1 MAKRKKKNI
10 VDASVQISPK
20 QNTVTVVYG
29 MGTDMYGMPYVYFE
43 YDKEHF
49 DALESLEHEII
60 DNVIHPI
67 NIFPDTTFSF
77 TRHNHTF
84 WSVEGHIPKDKSIG
98 VDNDIDVYAYYWIMV
113 HWYDKNIDLPVHMS
127 IDTIEPDC
135 YNDKTKQR
143 LEEILNNNEF
153 DYRLLSGSDEK
164 GAYLVSFCDR
174 WENVEN
180 LKNFMSEY
188 LGYTEDEIKKAIPE
202 YFEHIEIEKQEKET
216 QQE

>member
-1 MAKRKKKNI
+1 MAKRKKQNI
-10 VDASVQISPK
+10 VDASVQIRPE

-77 TRHNHTF
+77 TRHDHTF
-84 WSVEGHIPKDKSIG
+84 WSVVGHIPKDKSIG
-98 VDNDIDVYAYYWIMV
+98 VDDDVDVYAYYWIMV

-127 IDTIEPDC
+127 TVVIEPDC
-135 YNDKTKQR
+135 YNEKTKQR

-188 LGYTEDEIKKAIPE
+188 LGYTENEIKEVMPE
-202 YFEHIEIEKQEKET
+202 YFEHIEIEKQEKEK